1 LPISTGMELQS
12 HPSAAAGA
20 ESSGVPGVSGV
31 GSGPQGSES
40 SVALYDA
47 YRREL
52 VDERMAIAVRSSIIM
67 GFTIQNGFLV
77 LDYLTYPELF
87 AQFFAIRMA
96 INAVFA
102 VLYFLTMDR
111 FPRASMLAT
120 GYALGFGMLAM
131 IYGAGATS
139 SPYYTGL
146 ILVFFGI
153 GVMLPLSGLE
163 MALVSGSLALAF
175 TIGPLFEES
184 PEWGTFGLH
193 AFFTAAAAAETVFCA
208 SFLDRMRFTEFR
220 QRQQLVEA
228 QEHLEEMDRVK
239 SRFTANVHHELRT
252 PLTLTLAPLEG
263 MLSGEFGV
271 VPDSLRGT
279 LKTMHSNGLR
289 LLKLINNLLDLAK
302 IEGAQLEIHRRRS
315 DLGLLVGALV
325 DGARPLAARKGVE
338 LTASGFADLS
348 PICVDP
354 EAIEKVIVNLVG
366 NALKF
371 TEERGRIDVMA
382 SLQAD
387 GGVQL
392 VVKDEGAGIPP
403 AQLSR
408 IFDRFAQVDGS
419 TTRRH
424 EGTGIGLSLV
434 KELVELHGGRVWAES
449 EGLGFGT
456 KMFVVLP
463 PGEADDEEE
472 ELFLETD
479 SEARAAKAMA
489 GIESDVGLEEDEAGD
504 GSSADLSDLERHV
517 ARTEG
522 DTSGDVGAPEHPDG
536 TPEVLIVED
545 NPDMRKLLR
554 FLVSKEFRVRTARNG
569 REGLEAVQAK
579 APDLVLTDVM
589 MPEMSGTELCA
600 AIKQDPVTSRIPVAL
615 VTSKADRE
623 MKIEGLELGA
633 DDYVTKPFHPRE
645 LMARVRSLVRLY
657 RLQSEL
663 GERNVELE
671 DSNGRLAQ
679 SNEELEVAMRELREA
694 EEHLVES
701 ERRAALGELAA
712 GVAHEVNNPVNFALN
727 ALRNLQRQVEDVRTF
742 ATKLGDATEDANPA
756 QRLRELERLS
766 DELAIED
773 AAEMLTELVEI
784 ANDGLERTHRLVG
797 GLRDFAAP
805 SRGPHERVDLELGL
819 RSTIQLVCSGLPP
832 NVEVHTDFPAESPA
846 ILGDRAA
853 LNQVFL
859 NLLKNA
865 AEALVPDG
873 GRIEVALKVVE
884 AFAVIEIRD
893 DGPGMSSETLE
904 RLFEP
909 FYTTKEAGKGTGL
922 GLSISRRIAREQN
935 GDLEAGSELG
945 EGSVFSLRIPI
956 SD

>member
-1 LPISTGMELQS
+1 MDRPADPNTAPGPLP
-12 HPSAAAGA
+12 A
-20 ESSGVPGVSGV
+20 GV
-31 GSGPQGSES
+31 GDEGASDATSA
-40 SVALYDA
+40 VLYDA
-47 YRREL
+47 YRTEL
-52 VDERMAIAVRSSIIM
+52 VGERMAVAVRSAIVM

-87 AQFFAIRMA
+87 GEFFAIRMA

-102 VLYFLTMDR
+102 VLYFFTTDR

-131 IYGAGATS
+131 IYGAGAAT

-153 GVMLPLSGLE
+153 GVMLPLSGIE

-175 TIGPLFEES
+175 TVGPVFEAS
-184 PEWGTFGLH
+184 PEWGTFSLH

-208 SFLDRMRFTEFR
+208 SFLDRMRFTEFC
-220 QRQQLVEA
+220 QRQQLIEA
-228 QEHLEEMDRVK
+228 QQHLEEMDRVK
-239 SRFTANVHHELRT
+239 SRFSANVHHELRT

-263 MLSGEFGV
+263 MLSGEFGA
-271 VPDSLRGT
+271 VPDGLRGT

-302 IEGAQLEIHRRRS
+302 IEGAQLEICRRQT
-315 DLGLLVGALV
+315 DLGVLVGGLV
-325 DGARPLAARKGVE
+325 DGAGPLAGRKGVE
-338 LTASGFADLS
+338 LAASGFEELT

-354 EAIEKVIVNLVG
+354 EALEKVVVNLLG

-371 TEERGRIDVMA
+371 TDEGGRIDVVA
-382 SLQAD
+382 VPVAD
-387 GGVQL
+387 GGARIEVRDQ
-392 VVKDEGAGIPP
+392 GAGIPP
-403 AQLSR
+403 AQLGR

-424 EGTGIGLSLV
+424 EGTGIGLALV
-434 KELVELHGGRVWAES
+434 KELVELHGGQVWAES

-456 KMFVVLP
+456 TMVVVLP
-463 PGEADDEEE
+463 VGEADDEGE
-472 ELFLETD
+472 ELFLED
-479 SEARAAKAMA
+479 EDGGARSAKAMA
-489 GIESDVGLEEDEAGD
+489 GMETDVGLEEDSPGD
-504 GSSADLSDLERHV
+504 GSSADMSELERHV
-517 ARTEG
+517 ARGES
-522 DTSGDVGAPEHPDG
+522 DTSADRDVAELPDG

-569 REGLEAVQAK
+569 REGLDAVREK

-600 AIKQDPVTSRIPVAL
+600 AIKQDPGTSQIPVAL

-657 RLQSEL
+657 RLQSDL
-663 GERNVELE
+663 GERNVELQ
-671 DSNGRLAQ
+671 DSNEQLAQ
-679 SNEELEVAMRELREA
+679 SNDELEIAMRELREA
-694 EEHLVES
+694 EEQLVES

-742 ATKLGDATEDANPA
+742 ATKLGTSSGGGDAAE
-756 QRLRELERLS
+756 RLLELERLR

-773 AAEMLTELVEI
+773 AAEMLSELVEI

-797 GLRDFAAP
+797 GLRDFSAP

-819 RSTIQLVCSGLPP
+819 RSTLQLVSSGLPST
-832 NVEVHTDFPAESPA
+832 VEISTDFPDDSPCV
-846 ILGDRAA
+846 LGDRAA

-865 AEALVPDG
+865 VEALEPNG
-873 GRIEVALKVVE
+873 GRIDVSIKVSDGFAVVE
-884 AFAVIEIRD
+884 VRD
-893 DGPGMSSETLE
+893 DGPGMSAETLE

-935 GDLEAGSELG
+935 GDLEARSELG
-945 EGSVFSLRIPI
+945 EGAVFSLKIPL
-956 SD
+956 SA